1 MLDNFFSLCY
11 NRTTIGGKNME
22 IVTLIISAVVQVA
35 LAIGVFVVY
44 TKYQKATKKARGLE
58 REVEKLTQPN
68 LISLNP
74 ETYNV
79 ISRWL
84 KACGVIQVGITLK
97 YDEEKRGYRALIYTD
112 QAGRLI
118 GKAGCMVEAV
128 KKELME
134 LKQGRDIVG
143 VEINE
148 VWGFVNQR
156 EVDVDAYYSAY
167 MLNWQAYEE
176 AGEEYE

>member
-1 MLDNFFSLCY
+1 
-11 NRTTIGGKNME
+11 ME
-22 IVTLIISAVVQVA
+22 IVTWIISAVVQVT
-35 LAIGVFVVY
+35 LGIGLVVVY
-44 TKYQKATKKARGLE
+44 NQYQKATKKVHYLE

-68 LISLNP
+68 LISLSP

-79 ISRWL
+79 ISRWI
-84 KACGVIQVGITLK
+84 KDCGVTQVGIALK
-97 YDEEKRGYRALIYTD
+97 YDEEKRGYRVLIYTD
-112 QAGRLI
+112 HAGRLI
-118 GKAGCMVEAV
+118 GKAGCKIEAV

-134 LKQGRDIVG
+134 LKQARNIVG

-156 EVDVDAYYSAY
+156 EVDLDAYYSAY

-176 AGEEYE
+176 AGEEEIY

>member
-1 MLDNFFSLCY
+1 
-11 NRTTIGGKNME
+11 ME

-35 LAIGVFVVY
+35 LAIGFFVVY
-44 TKYQKATKKARGLE
+44 TQYQKATKKARDLE

-68 LISLNP
+68 LVSLNP

-79 ISRWL
+79 ISRWI
-84 KACGVIQVGITLK
+84 KDCGVAQVGIKLK
-97 YDEEKRGYRALIYTD
+97 YDEEQQGYRALIYTD
-112 QAGRLI
+112 HAGRLI
-118 GKAGCMVEAV
+118 GKAGCKVEAV
-128 KKELME
+128 KKELSE
-134 LKQGRDIVG
+134 LKQARDIVS

-176 AGEEYE
+176 AGEEYID

>member
-1 MLDNFFSLCY
+1 
-11 NRTTIGGKNME
+11 ME
-22 IVTLIISAVVQVA
+22 IVTLIILVVVQVA
-35 LAIGVFVVY
+35 LEIGFVVVY
-44 TKYQKATKKARGLE
+44 NKYQKATERARGLK

-68 LISLNP
+68 LVSLNP

-79 ISRWL
+79 ISRWI
-84 KACGVIQVGITLK
+84 KDCGVMQVGIALK
-97 YDEEKRGYRALIYTD
+97 YDEEKRGYRVLIYTD

-118 GKAGCMVEAV
+118 GKAGCKVEAV
-128 KKELME
+128 KKELAE
-134 LKQGRDIVG
+134 LKQGRNIVS

-167 MLNWQAYEE
+167 MVNWQAYEE
-176 AGEEYE
+176 AGEEEMQ

>member
-1 MLDNFFSLCY
+1 
-11 NRTTIGGKNME
+11 ME
-22 IVTLIISAVVQVA
+22 IVTWIISAVVQVA

-44 TKYQKATKKARGLE
+44 TKYQKATKRARYLE

-68 LISLNP
+68 LVSLNP

-79 ISRWL
+79 ISRWI
-84 KACGVIQVGITLK
+84 KDCGVMQVGIALK
-97 YDEEKRGYRALIYTD
+97 YDKEKRGYRALIYTD
-112 QAGRLI
+112 RAGYLI
-118 GKAGCMVEAV
+118 GKAGCKVAAV

-134 LKQGRDIVG
+134 LKQANNIVG

-148 VWGFVNQR
+148 VLGFVNQR

-167 MLNWQAYEE
+167 MVNWQAYEE
-176 AGEEYE
+176 AGEEEIY

>member
-1 MLDNFFSLCY
+1 
-11 NRTTIGGKNME
+11 ME
-22 IVTLIISAVVQVA
+22 IVTFVALIISAVVQVA
-35 LAIGVFVVY
+35 LAIGFFVVY
-44 TKYQKATKKARGLE
+44 TQYQKATKRARGLE
-58 REVEKLTQPN
+58 REIEKLTQPN

-79 ISRWL
+79 ISRWI
-84 KACGVIQVGITLK
+84 KDCGVTQVGIALK
-97 YDEEKRGYRALIYTD
+97 YDEERRGYRVLIYTD

-118 GKAGCMVEAV
+118 GKAGCKIETVE
-128 KKELME
+128 KELME
-134 LKQGRDIVG
+134 LKRANNIVG

-156 EVDVDAYYSAY
+156 EVDVDTYYSAY

-176 AGEEYE
+176 AGEEEM

>member
-1 MLDNFFSLCY
+1 
-11 NRTTIGGKNME
+11 ME
-22 IVTLIISAVVQVA
+22 IVTLIISAVVQMA
-35 LAIGVFVVY
+35 LAIGFFVVY
-44 TKYQKATKKARGLE
+44 TQYQKATKRARGLE

-68 LISLNP
+68 LVSLNP

-79 ISRWL
+79 ISRWI
-84 KACGVIQVGITLK
+84 KDCGVMQVGIMLK
-97 YDEEKRGYRALIYTD
+97 YDEEQQGYRVLIYTD

-118 GKAGCMVEAV
+118 GKAGCKIETVE
-128 KKELME
+128 KELME
-134 LKQGRDIVG
+134 LKQGRNIVG

-167 MLNWQAYEE
+167 MLNWRSE
-176 AGEEYE
+176 

>member
-1 MLDNFFSLCY
+1 
-11 NRTTIGGKNME
+11 ME

-35 LAIGVFVVY
+35 LAIGFFVVY
-44 TKYQKATKKARGLE
+44 TQYQKATKRARGLE
-58 REVEKLTQPN
+58 REIEKLTQPN
-68 LISLNP
+68 LISLSP

-79 ISRWL
+79 ISRWI
-84 KACGVIQVGITLK
+84 KDCGVMQVGIALK
-97 YDEEKRGYRALIYTD
+97 YDEEKQGYRVLIYTD

-118 GKAGCMVEAV
+118 GKAGCKIEAV

-134 LKQGRDIVG
+134 LKQGRNIVG

-176 AGEEYE
+176 AGEEEM

>member
-1 MLDNFFSLCY
+1 
-11 NRTTIGGKNME
+11 ME
-22 IVTLIISAVVQVA
+22 IVTFVA
-35 LAIGVFVVY
+35 LIVSTVFKVDWIIGFSMVY
-44 TKYQKATKKARGLE
+44 NKYQKATKKTCYLE
-58 REVEKLTQPN
+58 REIEKLTQPN

-79 ISRWL
+79 ISRWI
-84 KACGVIQVGITLK
+84 KDCGVTQVGIALK

-112 QAGRLI
+112 RAGYLI
-118 GKAGCMVEAV
+118 GKAGCKIEAV
-128 KKELME
+128 KKELTE
-134 LKQGRDIVG
+134 LKQARNIVG

-176 AGEEYE
+176 AGEEEM

>member
-1 MLDNFFSLCY
+1 
-11 NRTTIGGKNME
+11 ME
-22 IVTLIISAVVQVA
+22 IITFVALIVSAVIYMA
-35 LAIGVFVVY
+35 LVIGFCVIY
-44 TKYQKATKKARGLE
+44 TKYQKTAKKARGLE

-68 LISLNP
+68 LVSLNP

-79 ISRWL
+79 ISRWI
-84 KACGVIQVGITLK
+84 KDCGVMQVGIALK

-118 GKAGCMVEAV
+118 GKAGCKIEAV

-134 LKQGRDIVG
+134 LKQARNIIGM
-143 VEINE
+143 EINE
-148 VWGFVNQR
+148 VCGFVNQR

-167 MLNWQAYEE
+167 MVNWQAYED